1 MGYFSYLGNMT
12 TNDARCT
19 NEIKSGFTCK
29 NVSERE
35 ENNLHQQI
43 GLKIKEEPVKCCIW
57 SIALNGAEKWT
68 FRKLGAKYL
77 ESFEMQ
83 CWRRMEKINLT
94 HRVRHEY
101 VLLRVKEERNILDT
115 IKEG

>member
-1 MGYFSYLGNMT
+1 MT